1 MRENTSTNGYIDLS
15 TSGLVG
21 TAIPPSLY
29 QVNTGT
35 VVSTSTNTNM
45 QQQVKV
51 AVFKVTRDESGKI
64 QTSTFLQEMWIEK
77 TAGLSVDFAV
87 AKQLKEDVKPSEI
100 VIKEI
105 YTVTF

>member
-1 MRENTSTNGYIDLS
+1 MRENNSATGYIDLS

-21 TAIPPSLY
+21 ASSNSNY
-29 QVNTGT
+29 QITTGT
-35 VVSTSTNTNM
+35 IVSTLTTNTNM

-77 TAGLSVDFAV
+77 TAGSSVDFAV

>member
-1 MRENTSTNGYIDLS
+1 MRENNSTIGYADL
-15 TSGLVG
+15 LVG

-29 QVNTGT
+29 QVNTDT
-35 VVSTSTNTNM
+35 VASISTLTTNTNM

-87 AKQLKEDVKPSEI
+87 AKQLKEDVTPSEI

-105 YTVTF
+105 FTVTF

>member
-1 MRENTSTNGYIDLS
+1 MRENNSATGYIDLS

-21 TAIPPSLY
+21 ASSSNY
-29 QVNTGT
+29 QITTGT
-35 VVSTSTNTNM
+35 IVSTLTTNTNM

-105 YTVTF
+105 FTVTF